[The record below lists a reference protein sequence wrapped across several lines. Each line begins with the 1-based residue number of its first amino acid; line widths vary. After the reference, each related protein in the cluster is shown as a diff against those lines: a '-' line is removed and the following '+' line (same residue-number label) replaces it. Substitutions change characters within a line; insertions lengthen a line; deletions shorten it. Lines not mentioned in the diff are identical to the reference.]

1 MPILLTCGIAQA
13 QSRSLSPEATRDLQ
27 LFNFLQQSGASAAT
41 YRILA
46 DGTRQVRVVSAGAW
60 WTNTELMTRLGLTDD
75 QKAKVQRAFENHRL
89 DIEQSTASLDKEE
102 AQLAKLLEAQTVDH
116 NAVLS
121 QVDRVTQ
128 ARSEM
133 ERRNAVM
140 TLEMREALT
149 SAQWKQLPQPN
160 VSLTYVVK
168 KTQSGETTVPTTTV
182 KTPFGDISAPA
193 PNAGGGRGARGRG
206 GQQ

>member
-1 MPILLTCGIAQA
+1 MLTMLTCEIARA
-13 QSRSLSPEATRDLQ
+13 QSTGLSPEAPRDLK
-27 LFNFLQQSGASAAT
+27 LFNFLQQSGGLTTVRIAT
-41 YRILA
+41 P
-46 DGTRQVRVVSAGAW
+46 DGTRQVRLYGGAW
-60 WTNTELMTRLGLTDD
+60 WTNTELMTKLGLTED
-75 QKAKVQRAFENHRL
+75 QKAKVQRAYENHHA

-128 ARSEM
+128 ARGEM

-160 VSLTYVVK
+160 VSLSYVV
-168 KTQSGETTVPTTTV
+168 KTQSGDTTVPATTV

-193 PNAGGGRGARGRG
+193 NNAGGGRGARGRG